1 MSVSAE
7 KMYDVARKVTL
18 GKADLELG
26 LGMSS
31 AVLMLGIHY
40 AILSNLGLKTYDDC
54 SSMQGK
60 NFDRLASF
68 MRATLIIALTIPST
82 LLLSALVQKDAEMWA
97 VVYGL
102 FGLVTSAATVHLARK
117 CSNADKKT
125 KRLAVGSLLCY
136 MMMLLGGVFLLR
148 KKPKVIV

>member
-26 LGMSS
+26 LGVSS

-40 AILSNLGLKTYDDC
+40 AVLSTLGLRTYDDC
-54 SSMQGK
+54 ATMQGK

-68 MRATLIIALTIPST
+68 MRNTLIIALTIPST
-82 LLLSALVQKDAEMWA
+82 LLLSTLVQKDVEMWA

-102 FGLVTSAATVHLARK
+102 FGLVTSATTVHLARK
-117 CSNADKKT
+117 CSNANKKT
-125 KRLAVGSLLCY
+125 KQLATGSLLCY
-136 MMMLLGGVFLLR
+136 MMMLIGGVFLLR

>member
-7 KMYDVARKVTL
+7 KMYDVARQVTL

-26 LGMSS
+26 LGVSS

-40 AILSNLGLKTYDDC
+40 AILSTLGLRTYDDC
-54 SSMQGK
+54 SSMKGK

-68 MRATLIIALTIPST
+68 MRNTLVIALTIPAT
-82 LLLSALVQKDAEMWA
+82 LLVSTLVQKDVEMWA

-102 FGLVTSAATVHLARK
+102 FGLVTSATTVHLARK
-117 CSNADKKT
+117 CSSADKKT
-125 KRLAVGSLLCY
+125 KRLATGSLLCY
-136 MMMLLGGVFLLR
+136 IIMLLAGVFLLR
-148 KKPKVIV
+148 KKPKVYV